1 MRILVM
7 QTTRMGDVLQTTP
20 LIRALRRKYPGAH
33 IAYMVR
39 NMGKAVAS
47 RNPDVNEVL
56 VHEEDGM
63 YLDMR
68 SDDSD
73 RFLRA
78 YRTAEDQIARL
89 REGRYDVAYNCTHS
103 IASSMLL
110 KLAHI
115 PKVVGAHLSDD
126 WQYVLRG
133 RWVNYFY
140 TSVFHREYND
150 LNLCDI
156 SQRFLD
162 GAEPQRRLVLETNE
176 EDETFAGKLLRRHGI
191 APSDFVVCMQL
202 GASEDS
208 KRWAEARFAGLARLL
223 ADRYNARIV
232 LVGVREEAPLGQA
245 FEQHAPG
252 IAVHLYGETSIPQLA
267 AVLKRAR
274 LLVTNDTGT
283 MHIAAA
289 VDCKVLLVSVG
300 FVHFRET
307 GPYGEGHCA
316 IEWRRARIG
325 RADNVPGGLD
335 ERDLIQPEQ
344 AMRAVEYLLKLDT
357 DGPIRQMDESPEMT
371 PVDLFTT
378 RFASDGCLAWYPVL
392 RRPITERDLL
402 RIAYRA
408 MWIQHLSGLSQPL
421 ISNPQSSAAS
431 HLWYY
436 DPPDPNLLTARGPE
450 LVSHFEK
457 LATIARRG
465 IAWTEELLVCLRQTR
480 GMKRARQ
487 IASELARLDEEMRV
501 FSEVHPCCKPLAL
514 IARYERDNLEGSDP
528 LNLAET
534 TLGIYKDCEAR
545 ASLVREKLLALL
557 REIESR
563 QAGSGSKI
571 EQNTP

>member
-20 LIRALRRKYPGAH
+20 LVRALRCKYPDAH

-39 NMGKAVAS
+39 NMGKAIAQ

-56 VHEEDGM
+56 VHEEDEM

-78 YRTAEDQIARL
+78 YRTAEAQIARL
-89 REGRYDVAYNCTHS
+89 RDGRYDIAFNCTHS

-110 KLAHI
+110 KLAGI

-133 RWVNYFY
+133 RWINYFY

-156 SQRFLD
+156 SQRFLED
-162 GAEPQRRLVLETNE
+162 VDPQRRLVFETNE
-176 EDETFAGKLLRRHGI
+176 EDEAFADDLLRRHGI
-191 APSDFVVCMQL
+191 APSDFIVCLQL

-208 KRWAEARFAGLARLL
+208 KRWAEIRFAELARLL
-223 ADRYNARIV
+223 AGKYKAKIL
-232 LVGVREEAPLGQA
+232 LVGVREEAHLGQV

-252 IAVHLYGETSIPQLA
+252 IATHLYGETTIPQLA
-267 AVLKRAR
+267 AILKRAR
-274 LLVTNDTGT
+274 LLITNDTGT

-289 VDCKVLLVSVG
+289 MDCKVLLVSVG

-316 IEWRRARIG
+316 IEWRRAHIG
-325 RADNVPGGLD
+325 RADNVPVGMD
-335 ERDLIQPEQ
+335 ERALIQPEQ
-344 AMRAVEYLLKLDT
+344 VMRAVEYLLENDG
-357 DGPIRQMDESPEMT
+357 DGPIRQMDESPEMV
-371 PVDLFTT
+371 PVDLYTT

-392 RRPITERDLL
+392 RRPITDRDLL

-408 MWIQHLSGLSQPL
+408 MWLQHLSGLAQTSPSDL
-421 ISNPQSSAAS
+421 PSPATR
-431 HLWYY
+431 HLLYY
-436 DPPDPNLLTARGPE
+436 NPPDPDLVNVRGPE
-450 LVSHFEK
+450 LASRFEK
-457 LATIARRG
+457 LATLARRG
-465 IAWTEELLVCLRQTR
+465 IEWTEELLVCLKQTR
-480 GMKRARQ
+480 GVKHARQ
-487 IASELARLDEEMRV
+487 IAAELARLDEEIRV

-534 TLGIYKDCEAR
+534 TLGIYKDCETR
-545 ASLVREKLLALL
+545 ALLMREKLLALL
-557 REIESR
+557 KAIGHC
-563 QAGSGSKI
+563 QSGPENSN
-571 EQNTP
+571 EANTP